1 MAMLRVKEM
10 KEIKEPEFLCRVSV
24 LCAMAIP
31 VSLLKEG
38 KRTIST
44 SQVKLED
51 LQENGLEKV
60 PCVP

>member
-1 MAMLRVKEM
+1 MA
-10 KEIKEPEFLCRVSV
+10 F
-24 LCAMAIP
+24 P

-38 KRTIST
+38 KKAISP

-60 PCVP
+60 PCVPWHLRDTGSGIQPTYMKFNSNSLTE